1 MEDKKMLCEKC
12 RIREA
17 NIKYTEVMN
26 GVKTEHN
33 LCSQCAQEMDFG
45 PYSAIIE
52 GEFPLGKLL
61 SSLLGLQ
68 PSAARQQKMDEV
80 ACPTC
85 KTTYEEFVENSRFGC
100 ADCYH
105 VFDLLIGEKIKKLQ
119 ESASHTGKQPKIRPA
134 GGTAAV
140 TSGGVMEFSTE
151 EQLKQ
156 LESRLKSAIK
166 AEEYEEAAVCRDR
179 IKALKEENEK
189 NDEMV

>member
-1 MEDKKMLCEKC
+1 MLCEKC

-119 ESASHTGKQPKIRPA
+119 ESATIRVNSRRFGRQEGRQPLP
-134 GGTAAV
+134 AAV
-140 TSGGVMEFSTE
+140 SWNFPQRSSLSSWREGLS
-151 EQLKQ
+151 L
-156 LESRLKSAIK
+156 RLKLRNMRKRQSAG
-166 AEEYEEAAVCRDR
+166 DR

>member
-1 MEDKKMLCEKC
+1 MLCEKC

-17 NIKYTEVMN
+17 NIKYTEVIN

-33 LCSQCAQEMDFG
+33 LCSQCAQEMDFSS
-45 PYSAIIE
+45 YSALIE

-68 PSAARQQKMDEV
+68 LSAAKQQKMDDV
-80 ACPTC
+80 ACPNC
-85 KTTYEEFVENSRFGC
+85 GMTYEEFVENSRFGC

-119 ESASHTGKQPKIRPA
+119 ESANHTGKQPKIRLTGRA
-134 GGTAAV
+134 AAV
-140 TSGGVMEFSTE
+140 TSGGKMEFPLE
-151 EQLKQ
+151 EQLNQ
-156 LESRLKSAIK
+156 LERRLQAAIK
-166 AEEYEEAAVCRDR
+166 AEEYEEAAVCRDK
-179 IKALKEENEK
+179 IKALKEEKEK

>member
-1 MEDKKMLCEKC
+1 MLCEKC

-119 ESASHTGKQPKIRPA
+119 QPLP
-134 GGTAAV
+134 AAV
-140 TSGGVMEFSTE
+140 SWNFPQRSSLSSWREGLS
-151 EQLKQ
+151 L
-156 LESRLKSAIK
+156 RLKLRNMRKRQSAVT
-166 AEEYEEAAVCRDR
+166 E
-179 IKALKEENEK
+179 
-189 NDEMV
+189 

>member
-1 MEDKKMLCEKC
+1 MLCEKC

-17 NIKYTEVMN
+17 NIKYTEVIN

-68 PSAARQQKMDEV
+68 SSAARQQKMDEV

-85 KTTYEEFVENSRFGC
+85 GTTYEEFVENSRFGC

-119 ESASHTGKQPKIRPA
+119 ESASHTGKQPKMRRMGKTPA
-134 GGTAAV
+134 EV
-140 TSGGVMEFSTE
+140 TSGGVMEFSAD
-151 EQLKQ
+151 EQIKQ
-156 LESRLKSAIK
+156 LERHLQAAIRN
-166 AEEYEEAAVCRDR
+166 EDYEEAAICRDK
-179 IKALKEENEK
+179 IKALKEEKEK

>member
-1 MEDKKMLCEKC
+1 MLCEKC

-17 NIKYTEVMN
+17 NIKYTEVIN

-68 PSAARQQKMDEV
+68 SPAARQQRMDEV
-80 ACPTC
+80 VCPTC
-85 KTTYEEFVENSRFGC
+85 GTTYEEFVENSSFGC

-119 ESASHTGKQPKIRPA
+119 ESAIHTGKQPKIRPS
-134 GGTAAV
+134 GKTAAAV
-140 TSGGVMEFSTE
+140 NSEGVMEFSDE
-151 EQLKQ
+151 ELVRE
-156 LESRLKSAIK
+156 LERRLKAAIK
-166 AEEYEEAAVCRDR
+166 AEEYEEAADCRDR
-179 IKALKEENEK
+179 IKALKKEREK

>member
-1 MEDKKMLCEKC
+1 MLCEKC

-140 TSGGVMEFSTE
+140 TSGGGLGFFPEAYHVGH
-151 EQLKQ
+151 
-156 LESRLKSAIK
+156 KSAIK

>member
-1 MEDKKMLCEKC
+1 M
-12 RIREA
+12 
-17 NIKYTEVMN
+17 
-26 GVKTEHN
+26 
-33 LCSQCAQEMDFG
+33 
-45 PYSAIIE
+45 
-52 GEFPLGKLL
+52 
-61 SSLLGLQ
+61 SL
-68 PSAARQQKMDEV
+68 
-80 ACPTC
+80 
-85 KTTYEEFVENSRFGC
+85 N
-100 ADCYH
+100 
-105 VFDLLIGEKIKKLQ
+105 LLIGEKIKKLQ

-156 LESRLKSAIK
+156 LERRLKSAIK

>member
-1 MEDKKMLCEKC
+1 MLCEKC

-85 KTTYEEFVENSRFGC
+85 KTTYEAVSYTHLDVYKRQTYNGIFHYNVHNAVSGSCLINSF
-100 ADCYH
+100 
-105 VFDLLIGEKIKKLQ
+105 
-119 ESASHTGKQPKIRPA
+119 
-134 GGTAAV
+134 
-140 TSGGVMEFSTE
+140 
-151 EQLKQ
+151 
-156 LESRLKSAIK
+156 
-166 AEEYEEAAVCRDR
+166 
-179 IKALKEENEK
+179 ALKNVCK
-189 NDEMV
+189 FLKI

>member
-1 MEDKKMLCEKC
+1 MLCEKC
-12 RIREA
+12 KIREA
-17 NIKYTEVMN
+17 NIKYTEVIN

-85 KTTYEEFVENSRFGC
+85 QTTYEAFVENSRFGC

-119 ESASHTGKQPKIRPA
+119 ESATHTGKQPKMRSKDR
-134 GGTAAV
+134 TSAAV
-140 TSGGVMEFSTE
+140 TSEGVMEFTSE
-151 EQLKQ
+151 EQMKQ
-156 LESRLKSAIK
+156 LERRLQAALK
-166 AEEYEEAAVCRDR
+166 AEEYEEAAICRDK
-179 IKALKEENEK
+179 IKALKEEREK